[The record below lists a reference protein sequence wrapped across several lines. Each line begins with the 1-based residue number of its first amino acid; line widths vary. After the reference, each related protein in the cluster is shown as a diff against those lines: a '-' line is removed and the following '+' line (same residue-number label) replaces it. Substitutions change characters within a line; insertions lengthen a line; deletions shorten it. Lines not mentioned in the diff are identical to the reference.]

1 MTAQSRLSILKRAVM
16 IGALLAVVGLFGV
29 SAAQAPAAATPN
41 RDLNAR
47 LGAAEYVPQAGLGAP
62 AAESWPSEF
71 DGCTSIMV
79 GRLASADGSVM
90 TAHTCDGPYRQ
101 WVNIV
106 PHAKYP
112 AGAKNKI
119 FSGKMHTETPGD
131 VKGVQPTGEIPQ
143 VAESYAFMNTAY
155 PCMNEAGLAI
165 GETTIGG
172 RRELYNP
179 EGMFM
184 IEEIERVVL
193 ERCKT
198 AREAIK
204 LAGELIKQYGYGDYG
219 ECITIADAK
228 EVWHFEV
235 MGEGPLQKGGVWAA
249 VRIPD
254 DHVGISANI
263 PRISEI
269 DLKNPDRYMAS
280 ENVFKVAEDL
290 GFYDPKK
297 GEPFKFWKAYSGG
310 RPYSIR
316 EFYVLSTL
324 APSLGLKQ
332 DLPEL
337 PFSVKP
343 EKKLSL
349 SDVLRYYRETYAGTE
364 FDATKNL
371 LVPRRPPMR
380 RPGSEPAAPATP
392 QAAPE
397 MMKSPLAQ
405 PFLSGDLAQ
414 LVNALKPGT
423 IQMTRAIAIS
433 GCAYATVLQCRPNMP
448 PAIGTVCWF
457 AFDNPGLSARI
468 PIYAGV
474 TELPPSFAICG
485 QHRYRMDAA
494 PWMFRRT
501 NRLATIKW
509 GATQKIM
516 EDTLREFEQ
525 KALIEMPLVEKTY
538 LDLAGS
544 KTPEKL
550 PLTAERYLT
559 KYCNDFAYAAMSKYI
574 ELGDQFMFLL
584 RGGL

>member
-1 MTAQSRLSILKRAVM
+1 MIALFPPRYLKRIVAV
-16 IGALLAVVGLFGV
+16 GALLAVVGLLGV
-29 SAAQAPAAATPN
+29 FAQKPSETPSP
-41 RDLNAR
+41 
-47 LGAAEYVPQAGLGAP
+47 GAKP
-62 AAESWPSEF
+62 WPSEF
-71 DGCTSIMV
+71 DGCTSIEV
-79 GRLASADGSVM
+79 GRLASTDGSVM
-90 TAHTCDGPYRQ
+90 TAHTCDGNYRQ
-101 WVNIV
+101 WVNLV

-119 FSGKMHTETPGD
+119 YSGKMHTETPVEMRN
-131 VKGVQPTGEIPQ
+131 VKETGEIPQ
-143 VAESYAFMNTAY
+143 IAETYAFLNTAY
-155 PCMNEAGLAI
+155 PAMNEAGLAI

-184 IEEIERVVL
+184 IEEIERIVL
-193 ERCKT
+193 ERCQT

-204 LAGELIKQYGYGDYG
+204 LAGELIKTYGYGDAG

-235 MGEGPLQKGGVWAA
+235 FGEGPLQKGGVWAA

-254 DHVGISANI
+254 DHVGVSANI
-263 PRISEI
+263 PRISEL

-280 ENVFKVAEDL
+280 ENVIKLAEEM
-290 GFYDPKK
+290 GWYDAKK
-297 GEPFKFWKAYSGG
+297 GEPFKFWKAYSGMK
-310 RPYSIR
+310 PYMIR
-316 EFYVLSTL
+316 EYYILSTL
-324 APSLGLKQ
+324 APSLNLKM
-332 DLPEL
+332 DMPEL

-343 EKKLSL
+343 EKKLSV

-364 FDATKNL
+364 YDATKNL
-371 LVPRRPPMR
+371 LVPRRPQMG
-380 RPGSEPAAPATP
+380 RPGTQPAQPASPP
-392 QAAPE
+392 QTPE
-397 MMKSPLAQ
+397 MVKSPLAQ
-405 PFLSGDLAQ
+405 PWMSGDLAQ
-414 LVNALKPGT
+414 LLNTLKPGT
-423 IQMTRAIAIS
+423 VQGTRAIAIS
-433 GCAYATVLQCRPNMP
+433 GCAYATVLQCRANMP

-457 AFDNPGLSARI
+457 AFDNPGLSPRI

-485 QHRYRMDAA
+485 QQRYRMDAA

-501 NRLATIKW
+501 NRLATVKW

-516 EDTLREFEQ
+516 EDNLREFEQ
-525 KALIEMPLVEKTY
+525 KALLEMPLVEKMY
-538 LDLAGS
+538 LDMVAS

-550 PLTAERYLT
+550 PFTPLQYLT
-559 KYCNDFAYAAMSKYI
+559 KYCNDFAHAAMNKSI